1 MKKEAGQLLFGIV
14 IGALLMLF
22 LVNFVSNNFFG
33 NMTSQNTCAAMHGY
47 STYFHHTGFVISL
60 VVLIVFGVLA
70 YSSLISNKVN
80 AK

>member
-47 STYFHHTGFVISL
+47 PTYFHHTGFVISL
-60 VVLIVFGVLA
+60 IVLVVFGILA
-70 YSSLISNKVN
+70 YNSIISNKRGT
-80 AK
+80 K

>member
-47 STYFHHTGFVISL
+47 PTFFHHTGFVVSL
-60 VVLIVFGVLA
+60 VVLIVFGILA
-70 YSSLISNKVN
+70 YNSIMNDRKHTR
-80 AK
+80 